1 MQAYLVL
8 HVLSAQSMSFP
19 SLKTDQ
25 RFHLQ
30 HFDEICYNNVAN
42 ILTKY
47 VTLPNRLRPTN
58 DDFVTVFF
66 TCYDYY
72 CLSPWINPPPSISRK
87 REECIFSAYSA
98 FLITTVWW
106 GRRIVHLEIRGT
118 IIISKSIFVAFKI
131 LKAALFK
138 AFLTVVWHTSRNNYF
153 WIFILRKRSFRGNDH
168 PSKESIL
175 VSEDRS
181 KKTDG
186 KAIAK
191 LKVASMVGLRWDY
204 NIQRKKFRNF
214 FEKRFW

>member
-1 MQAYLVL
+1 MQTISKTLCFLSPNIAIPTRFEYLFFIFPHASWQINILLTFIYIEHSKVRFFCNNINMQAYLVL

-72 CLSPWINPPPSISRK
+72 CLSP
-87 REECIFSAYSA
+87 
-98 FLITTVWW
+98 
-106 GRRIVHLEIRGT
+106 
-118 IIISKSIFVAFKI
+118 
-131 LKAALFK
+131 
-138 AFLTVVWHTSRNNYF
+138 
-153 WIFILRKRSFRGNDH
+153 
-168 PSKESIL
+168 
-175 VSEDRS
+175 
-181 KKTDG
+181 
-186 KAIAK
+186 
-191 LKVASMVGLRWDY
+191 
-204 NIQRKKFRNF
+204 
-214 FEKRFW
+214 